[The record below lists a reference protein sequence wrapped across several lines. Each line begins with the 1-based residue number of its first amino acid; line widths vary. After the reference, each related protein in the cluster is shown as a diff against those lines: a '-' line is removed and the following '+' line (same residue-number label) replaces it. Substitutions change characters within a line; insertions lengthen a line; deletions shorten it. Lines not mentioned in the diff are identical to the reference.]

1 MTESKNTISISNSDG
16 FKTEIIS
23 RGHSLISDEPIESN
37 GRDEGMTPYEL
48 LLSALG
54 ACKAITVRMYA
65 QKKDIPLK
73 NILINLSHKK
83 IHSDDCLDYENKE
96 CKIDD
101 IEVEIELTG
110 DLNDEQRKRLIE
122 ISEMCPV
129 HKTLTSVTKINSSL
143 TG

>member
-1 MTESKNTISISNSDG
+1 MADLKNTISISNTADY
-16 FKTEIIS
+16 KTEILT
-23 RGHSLISDEPIESN
+23 RGHSLFSDEPVEA
-37 GRDEGMTPYEL
+37 GGKDEGMTPYEL

-65 QKKDIPLK
+65 QKKDIPLE

-83 IHSDDCLDYENKE
+83 SHSGDCLDYENKE

-101 IEVEIELTG
+101 IDVEIELTG
-110 DLNDEQRKRLIE
+110 DLNDEQKKRLIE

-129 HKTLTSVTKINSSL
+129 HKTMMSEINISSDL
-143 TG
+143 VN